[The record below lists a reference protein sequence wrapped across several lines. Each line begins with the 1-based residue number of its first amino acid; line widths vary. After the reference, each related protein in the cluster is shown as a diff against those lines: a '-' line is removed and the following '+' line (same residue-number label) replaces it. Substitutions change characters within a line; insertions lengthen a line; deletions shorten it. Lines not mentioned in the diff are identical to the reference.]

1 MHELFF
7 GGRYSELT
15 GYYNKISDYCIQK
28 CNIIQIEI
36 MLQNYNLSKQEL
48 YEKAIPDFQ
57 YMFEKEDKA
66 RRKEFYSNQDYQ
78 QELLKRYSSI
88 EEVEAYFDRLKE
100 YDIFELSEIKAE
112 LSSYINRKIPQQKI
126 KLDEV
131 DKIFEDAFMNSQ
143 FTNQSNAQV
152 GGLYKV
158 LKYKITPTL
167 AEILGKR
174 NLIQNQL
181 EFSYQ
186 KNIENPSFYIDD
198 RLFASISTHEK
209 TIVLFLTDTELEE
222 FRKMNIPYA

>member
-1 MHELFF
+1 
-7 GGRYSELT
+7 
-15 GYYNKISDYCIQK
+15 
-28 CNIIQIEI
+28 
-36 MLQNYNLSKQEL
+36 
-48 YEKAIPDFQ
+48 
-57 YMFEKEDKA
+57 
-66 RRKEFYSNQDYQ
+66 
-78 QELLKRYSSI
+78 
-88 EEVEAYFDRLKE
+88 
-100 YDIFELSEIKAE
+100 
-112 LSSYINRKIPQQKI
+112 
-126 KLDEV
+126 
-131 DKIFEDAFMNSQ
+131 MNSQ